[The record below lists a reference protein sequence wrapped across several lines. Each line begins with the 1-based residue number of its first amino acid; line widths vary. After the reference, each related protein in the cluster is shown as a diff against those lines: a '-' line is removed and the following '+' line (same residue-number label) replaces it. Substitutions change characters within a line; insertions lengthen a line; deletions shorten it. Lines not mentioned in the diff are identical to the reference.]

1 MRIHRQGDTMPT
13 RCLRGVVA
21 ASWLTMSLS
30 AMAATVQVEAFL
42 RSTSADSVVTNP
54 TICTPGSTLT
64 TECVAITQTIGLG
77 SPTTDTGTVT
87 HLRSTFDNGN
97 VSQVPNFVLNG
108 NARAFAD
115 FGQLHAS
122 TFVQI
127 QGAGGNNVSIGGR
140 SFVQLTD
147 SVTIHSSVLPVG
159 SPVTVKITMDVSG
172 VGGWMNF
179 GINAFFQRVDVAT
192 DSGGDALQDYE
203 TTFAAKVGD
212 RFRVVYGL
220 AAYARTVSTA
230 WGPANVLNGRNNSS
244 DYGNS
249 VHLYMGG
256 QDPSLGVTLQ
266 NDDGFTYAVSAV
278 PEPAAA
284 WLLLTGL
291 PLLAW
296 RARRRRQRTS
306 AG

>member
-1 MRIHRQGDTMPT
+1 MPT
-13 RCLRGVVA
+13 KYLRGILA

-30 AMAATVQVEAFL
+30 AMAATVQVEAFI
-42 RSTSADSVVTNP
+42 RSTSADNVVTNP

-64 TECVAITQTIGLG
+64 TECVSFAQTIGLG

-127 QGAGGNNVSIGGR
+127 QGAGGNNVSMGGR
-140 SFVQLTD
+140 SFAQLTD
-147 SVTIHSSVLPVG
+147 LVTVHSSVLPVG
-159 SPVTVKITMDVSG
+159 SPVTVKMTMDVSG
-172 VGGWMNF
+172 VGGGWMSF
-179 GINAFFQRVDVAT
+179 GINAFVQRVGVAT

-203 TTFAAKVGD
+203 TTYSAKVGD

-256 QDPSLGVTLQ
+256 LDPSLGVTLQ
-266 NDDGFTYAVSAV
+266 NDNGFTYATSAV
-278 PEPAAA
+278 PEPAAT

-291 PLLAW
+291 PVLAW
-296 RARRRRQRTS
+296 RARRRHRTS
-306 AG
+306 AN